1 MPAAKD
7 NNLLTGHWTKQQL
20 EDKAKAKASVTPAI
34 KLQPS
39 SLIKSNTLYYARWK
53 ETLKLYTGT
62 EILNALDI
70 GLLERYIIEC
80 VELERLYAVR
90 EEHYADKE
98 CLEWVQLCLQIN
110 NRIDGKIKLLQT
122 LALSLYMT
130 PRARAGAVPN
140 TPDKEPKDKLKD
152 LFDE

>member
-7 NNLLTGHWTKQQL
+7 SNLLKGHWTKEQL
-20 EDKAKAKASVTPAI
+20 AEKKAAKASVTPAI

-39 SLIKSNTLYYARWK
+39 SLIKSNTLYYSRWK

-62 EILNALDI
+62 EILNALDV
-70 GLLERYIIEC
+70 GLLERYIVEA
-80 VELERLYAVR
+80 VELERLYKVR
-90 EEHYADKE
+90 ENHYADIE
-98 CLEWVQLCLQIN
+98 IDRWIDLLLQIN

-140 TPDKEPKDKLKD
+140 TPDKEPKDPQKD
-152 LFDE
+152 LFD